1 MSPELHI
8 VEFLAKGLH
17 HYFSSALET
26 VDGVGGEECDQV
38 PRRVPVLT
46 FVNLPWLFK
55 GVFPLKVTYS
65 EKPG

>member
-26 VDGVGGEECDQV
+26 VDGVGGKNV
-38 PRRVPVLT
+38 T
-46 FVNLPWLFK
+46 K
-55 GVFPLKVTYS
+55 FPG
-65 EKPG
+65 EFQF